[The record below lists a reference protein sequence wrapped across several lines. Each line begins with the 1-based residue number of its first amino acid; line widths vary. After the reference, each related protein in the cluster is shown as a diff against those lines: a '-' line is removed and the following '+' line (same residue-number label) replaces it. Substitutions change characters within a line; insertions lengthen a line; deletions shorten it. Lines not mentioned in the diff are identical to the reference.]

1 MAIKIVFFGNE
12 RIATAVSTTTPT
24 LKTLVNSG
32 FDISAVV
39 VNNEKT
45 LSRKQ
50 RELEVETYALSRN
63 IPVLKPK
70 KLSEITEQLREFS
83 ADIGVLVA
91 YGKIIPQSIIDIFPH
106 GIINIHP
113 SLLPLHR
120 GSIPIESVILNGET
134 KTGVSIMSLAS
145 AMDAGPVY
153 SQTTITLNGTETKQ
167 DLADSLLKI
176 GAEQLSE
183 LLPGIVSGELVP
195 TEQKHDQAT
204 YDQQIQKQDGVIDW
218 NKTAIEL
225 EREVQAYAGWP
236 QSRTT
241 LGTTDCVITKAHALP
256 SNIEHHVP
264 GQIEH
269 HKAPLV
275 IKCGDGSLCVD
286 VIKPAGKKEM
296 SAAGFLNGYKS
307 RLNI

>member
-1 MAIKIVFFGNE
+1 MVMKILFFGNE
-12 RIATAVSTTTPT
+12 RIATAVSTTIPT
-24 LKTLVNSG
+24 LKTLVESG
-32 FDISAVV
+32 FDVCAVV
-39 VNNEKT
+39 VNDEKA
-45 LSRKQ
+45 LSRKH
-50 RELEVETYALSRN
+50 RELEVESYALSQN
-63 IPVLKPK
+63 IPVLKPN
-70 KLSEITEQLREFS
+70 KLSEIAEQLREFS

-183 LLPGIVSGELVP
+183 LLPEIVSGELVP